1 MSIRAI
7 LVTIIGVLLFCAID
21 FVFGIAIIEF
31 NVVNS
36 SKPEILLPAGKNF
49 GGGWRAIAVWPSS
62 GLNGRPVLVSVP
74 PP

>member
-49 GGGWRAIAVWPSS
+49 WGMESNSRLAFLRVEW
-62 GLNGRPVLVSVP
+62 
-74 PP
+74 